1 MKIIDNFL
9 TPSYANAIEERLQS
23 MQQPWF
29 FSGSSSGDQFG
40 QHSSL
45 QYGFS
50 FLLCSKRDYGW
61 IETPLTMLLRPF
73 IFQVQ
78 DTVGAKEVLRCRVD
92 MTVATGTKVLH
103 PPHVDIE
110 GQKNITTIYYVSDSD
125 GETVVYNE
133 RERCKEYTV
142 METVTPKKNRLIIFD
157 GEQYHTGHSPMKH
170 KNRILINSN
179 FI

>member
-9 TPSYANAIEERLQS
+9 TPSYADAIEERLQS
-23 MQQPWF
+23 IDQPWF
-29 FSGSSSGDQFG
+29 FSGSSSGKNIGNQ
-40 QHSSL
+40 SLL

-50 FLLCSKRDYGW
+50 FLICSKLDCGW
-61 IETPLTMLLRPF
+61 IENSLTMLLRPF

-92 MTVATGTKVLH
+92 MTVANGEKVLH
-103 PPHVDIE
+103 PPHIDIE
-110 GQKNITTIYYVSDSD
+110 GQKNTTTIYYVSDSD

-133 RERCKEYTV
+133 KEECKEYTV
-142 METVTPKKNRLIIFD
+142 METVMPKKNRLIIFD
-157 GEQYHTGHSPMKH
+157 GEQYHTGHSPMKY

>member
-1 MKIIDNFL
+1 MNVIDNFL
-9 TPSYANAIEERLQS
+9 TPTYANDIEGRLQS

-29 FSGSSSGDQFG
+29 FSGAISGENFEQKSVLN
-40 QHSSL
+40 H
-45 QYGFS
+45 GFS
-50 FLLCSKRDYGW
+50 FLIHSRCDYGW

-73 IFQVQ
+73 LFQVQ
-78 DTVGAKEVLRCRVD
+78 DTIGAKELLRCRVD
-92 MTVATGTKVLH
+92 MTVASGTKVLH
-103 PPHVDIE
+103 TPHVDIE

-133 RERCKEYTV
+133 RERSEEYSV
-142 METVTPKKNRLIIFD
+142 METVSPKKNRLIFFD
-157 GEQYHTGHSPMKH
+157 GDQYHTGHSPMKY